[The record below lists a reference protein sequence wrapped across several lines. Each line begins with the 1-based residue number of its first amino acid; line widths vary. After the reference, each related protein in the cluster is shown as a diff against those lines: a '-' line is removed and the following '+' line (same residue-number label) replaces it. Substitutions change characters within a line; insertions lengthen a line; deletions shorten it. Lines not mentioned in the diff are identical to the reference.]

1 MPTNIKTSPK
11 IPARR
16 SWQVAHTLQVSFQYA
31 WAGVLYAT
39 ATQRNF
45 RVHLG
50 VGAIAVALGI
60 MLGITPLEFAVV
72 GIMIALVLTMEL
84 LNTAVEAMVDLAIGD
99 QYHDLAKIA
108 KDCAAGAVLISSI
121 GAMFVAGWILLPP
134 LVHSIAHLFI

>member
-1 MPTNIKTSPK
+1 MPTNIKASPK

-16 SWQVAHTLQVSFQYA
+16 SWQVAHTLQISFQYA

-50 VGAIAVALGI
+50 VGALAIALGI
-60 MLGITPLEFAVV
+60 TLGITPLEFAVV

-84 LNTAVEAMVDLAIGD
+84 LNTAVEAMVDLTIGE

-134 LVHSIAHLFI
+134 LVHYIYIGHP

>member
-16 SWQVAHTLQVSFQYA
+16 SWQVAHTLKVSFQYA

-39 ATQRNF
+39 TTQRNF

-60 MLGITPLEFAVV
+60 MLRITPLEFAVV

>member
-1 MPTNIKTSPK
+1 MPTKISPK

-16 SWQVAHTLQVSFQYA
+16 SWQVAHTLQISFQYA

-50 VGAIAVALGI
+50 VGAAAIALGI
-60 MLGITPLEFAVV
+60 MLRITPLEFAVV

-84 LNTAVEAMVDLAIGD
+84 LNTSIEAVVDLAIGE
-99 QYHDLAKIA
+99 QYHELAKIA
-108 KDCAAGAVLISSI
+108 KDCAAGAVLISSV

-134 LVHSIAHLFI
+134 LIHYIIHP